1 MISAFLPKADIV
13 LIQGVFVYFA
23 VLHDEEQGLGVLV
36 ASGGIKPFGAG
47 RSASAKLTF
56 GAAVPRSPP

>member
-1 MISAFLPKADIV
+1 MSAFLPKADIV
-13 LIQGVFVYFA
+13 LIQAVFVYFA
-23 VLHDEEQGLGVLV
+23 VLHDEAQGLEVLV

-47 RSASAKLTF
+47 RAPSAKLTF